1 MSMTRRARGFRRA
14 SLAILTVCALATIG
28 AAPLSRPTSV
38 ETATARELSVVRRD
52 PLRLRAFLRE
62 MPKGGDLH
70 NHLSGAIYAES
81 YLRWAAEDRLCVST
95 TTMSIVVCNGTPGE
109 MSAGDVF
116 QNAAIYNQIIDAM
129 SMRHWNAALNGHDH
143 FFATFGKFS
152 PVSTRTGEMLAE
164 VTARAAAE
172 HVSYLELMLTPDG
185 TPARLGR
192 SIGWDPGLVSLRE
205 RLLMAGLRE
214 TVIPQVRQRLDSAE
228 SRQRELLHC
237 GSAAADPGCAVIVR
251 YIAQVGR
258 SAPREV
264 VFAQMLAWFELAGA
278 EPRIVSLNLV
288 QPEDDS
294 TAIRDFTLHMTMLD
308 FLQRRYPRVPITL
321 HAGELADGLVPPE
334 ALRFHVRQSVE
345 LGHATRIGHGA
356 SIMNEDRPFALLR
369 ELAARNV
376 LVEVALSSNEQILGG
391 NGKQHPLE
399 MLLKY
404 RVPVAIVTDDMGVS
418 RSSHTNE
425 LAKAVEDHGVD
436 YSTLKRMVRNSIDFA
451 FVEAPTKARLKT
463 DLENALAVFER
474 QHAAATTLKNNGRTR
489 M

>member
-1 MSMTRRARGFRRA
+1 M
-14 SLAILTVCALATIG
+14 
-28 AAPLSRPTSV
+28 
-38 ETATARELSVVRRD
+38 
-52 PLRLRAFLRE
+52 
-62 MPKGGDLH
+62 
-70 NHLSGAIYAES
+70 
-81 YLRWAAEDRLCVST
+81 
-95 TTMSIVVCNGTPGE
+95 
-109 MSAGDVF
+109 
-116 QNAAIYNQIIDAM
+116 
-129 SMRHWNAALNGHDH
+129 
-143 FFATFGKFS
+143 
-152 PVSTRTGEMLAE
+152 
-164 VTARAAAE
+164 
-172 HVSYLELMLTPDG
+172 
-185 TPARLGR
+185 
-192 SIGWDPGLVSLRE
+192 
-205 RLLMAGLRE
+205 
-214 TVIPQVRQRLDSAE
+214 
-228 SRQRELLHC
+228 LHC

-288 QPEDDS
+288 QPEDDPA
-294 TAIRDFTLHMTMLD
+294 AIRDFTLHMTMLD

-345 LGHATRIGHGA
+345 VGHATRIGHGA

-369 ELAARNV
+369 ELAAGRV

-391 NGKQHPLE
+391 KGKQHPLE

-436 YSTLKRMVRNSIDFA
+436 YSTLKRMVRDSIDFA

>member
-1 MSMTRRARGFRRA
+1 
-14 SLAILTVCALATIG
+14 
-28 AAPLSRPTSV
+28 
-38 ETATARELSVVRRD
+38 
-52 PLRLRAFLRE
+52 
-62 MPKGGDLH
+62 
-70 NHLSGAIYAES
+70 
-81 YLRWAAEDRLCVST
+81 
-95 TTMSIVVCNGTPGE
+95 
-109 MSAGDVF
+109 
-116 QNAAIYNQIIDAM
+116 
-129 SMRHWNAALNGHDH
+129 
-143 FFATFGKFS
+143 
-152 PVSTRTGEMLAE
+152 MLAE

-192 SIGWDPGLVSLRE
+192 SIGWDPGLASLRE
-205 RLLMAGLRE
+205 RLLTAGLRE

-288 QPEDDS
+288 QPEDDP

-369 ELAARNV
+369 ELAARRV

-391 NGKQHPLE
+391 KGKQHPLE

-436 YSTLKRMVRNSIDFA
+436 YSTLKRMVRDSIDFA

-474 QHAAATTLKNNGRTR
+474 QHTAATTLKDNGRTR

>member
-1 MSMTRRARGFRRA
+1 M
-14 SLAILTVCALATIG
+14 
-28 AAPLSRPTSV
+28 
-38 ETATARELSVVRRD
+38 
-52 PLRLRAFLRE
+52 
-62 MPKGGDLH
+62 
-70 NHLSGAIYAES
+70 
-81 YLRWAAEDRLCVST
+81 
-95 TTMSIVVCNGTPGE
+95 
-109 MSAGDVF
+109 
-116 QNAAIYNQIIDAM
+116 
-129 SMRHWNAALNGHDH
+129 
-143 FFATFGKFS
+143 
-152 PVSTRTGEMLAE
+152 
-164 VTARAAAE
+164 
-172 HVSYLELMLTPDG
+172 
-185 TPARLGR
+185 
-192 SIGWDPGLVSLRE
+192 
-205 RLLMAGLRE
+205 
-214 TVIPQVRQRLDSAE
+214 
-228 SRQRELLHC
+228 LHC

-288 QPEDDS
+288 QPEDDPA
-294 TAIRDFTLHMTMLD
+294 AIRDFTLHMTMLD

-345 LGHATRIGHGA
+345 VGHATRIGHGASIMNEDRPLALVAECRGGFVPMPIDHAAGEPLPVDIEPLPAPRLETSTRRGEPMSDENLETIAFEMGLVPPAALRFHVRQSVELGHAARIGHGA

-369 ELAARNV
+369 ELAAGRV

-391 NGKQHPLE
+391 KGKQHPLE

-436 YSTLKRMVRNSIDFA
+436 YSTLKRMVRDSIDFA